1 MKTVITKSGNFVV
14 TTNNG
19 IPMSRPYLN
28 HCPIGAREEKRKDC
42 QLYNISP
49 YFEQKYGEGMFVGYD
64 YGHDLGVNE
73 PYAKEILGSNI
84 LLT

>member
-14 TTNNG
+14 TTNDG
-19 IPMSRPYLN
+19 IPMSRPFLN

-49 YFEQKYGEGMFVGYD
+49 YFEKKYGEGMFVGYD
-64 YGHDLGVNE
+64 RGYDLGIDE
-73 PYAKEILGSNI
+73 PYAKQILGSNI